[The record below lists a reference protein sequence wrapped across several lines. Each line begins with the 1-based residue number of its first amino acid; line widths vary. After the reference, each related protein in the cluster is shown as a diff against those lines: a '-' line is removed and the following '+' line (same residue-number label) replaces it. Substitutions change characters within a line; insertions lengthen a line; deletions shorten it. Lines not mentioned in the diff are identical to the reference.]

1 MLIGHM
7 KNALK
12 IAFSIFA
19 LASLIACASPAEV
32 QNMVV
37 RDTSLMA
44 PGTSP
49 FAGNLMISEVR
60 GGEATNPLWTS
71 EVDNESFRGALQQ
84 SLLSTGYLSADPAK
98 ATFSVEAELSDLD
111 QPIFGL
117 DLTVRSLIRYRIQNQ
132 STIDVW
138 FDEPVIVSY
147 TATFGDAAIAI
158 KRLRLA
164 NEGSIRLNI
173 ESFLRKIKNI
183 TKKP

>member
-1 MLIGHM
+1 MLIDHM
-7 KNALK
+7 KNAVK
-12 IAFSIFA
+12 IVFAIVA
-19 LASLIACASPAEV
+19 LATLFACASPAEM

-37 RDTSLMA
+37 QDTSLTA
-44 PGTSP
+44 PATSP
-49 FAGNLMISEVR
+49 LAGNLMISEVR

-111 QPIFGL
+111 QPLFGL
-117 DLTVRSLIRYRIQNQ
+117 DLTVRSLIRYRIKNQ
-132 STIDVW
+132 STIDIW
-138 FDEPVIVSY
+138 FDEPVVVSY
-147 TATFGDAAIAI
+147 TATFGDAVIAI

-164 NEGSIRLNI
+164 NEGSIRSNI
-173 ESFLRKIKNI
+173 ESFLRKITKI